1 MVQSQGLSTTNTL
14 GPGGPGKSAGRWA
27 DDAFRLLT
35 LAAGMLILAILAL
48 IAFSTVQ
55 NAWPAFRSE
64 GLKYFTGRAWVP
76 SQNKFGIVTYVYGT
90 IVVSAIAVVF
100 AVPVSV
106 GIALF
111 VTEIAPKPVRV
122 AVNSVMD
129 LLAGVP
135 SVVFGLWGILVLA
148 PQMAGFYDRV
158 AGWFGGVPGLRHVF
172 DKTQTGR
179 SFFTAGLILALM
191 ITPIITSVTREVFAT
206 VPRNDKDGALALGA
220 TRWEMIKGVVLP
232 HSIGGMVGATM
243 LGLGRAMG
251 ETIAVALTIGSV
263 PRIAANLFGNGY
275 AMPAV
280 IANEFNE
287 SSGDYRAA
295 LIGLGVSLFVLT
307 IVVNVTARFVVAR
320 FNTRMQGAA

>member
-1 MVQSQGLSTTNTL
+1 VEPSGLATTR
-14 GPGGPGKSAGRWA
+14 SSGRWA

-35 LAAGMLILAILAL
+35 LAAGLLILAILAL
-48 IAFSTVQ
+48 IAISTTNQ
-55 NAWPAFRSE
+55 AWPAIQAE
-64 GLKYFTGRAWVP
+64 GFKYFTSTTWHPADGE
-76 SQNKFGIVTYVYGT
+76 FGILSFVFGT
-90 IVVSAIAVVF
+90 MVVSVIAVIF

-111 VTEIAPKPVRV
+111 VTEVAPARVRTV
-122 AVNSVMD
+122 VTAIMD

-148 PQMAGFYDRV
+148 D
-158 AGWFGGVPGLRHVF
+158 GVKGLYNSISTLVDPIPGLSKLF
-172 DKTQTGR
+172 DGTQTGR

-191 ITPIITSVTREVFAT
+191 ITPIITSVTREVFTT

-220 TRWEMIKGVVLP
+220 TRWEMITGVVFP

-263 PRIAANLFGNGY
+263 PHIAANLFGSGY

-280 IANEFNE
+280 IANEFQE
-287 SSGDYRAA
+287 ASGDYRAA
-295 LIGLGVSLFVLT
+295 LIGMGVALFALT
-307 IVVNVTARFVVAR
+307 ILVNVAARVVVAR
-320 FNTRMQGAA
+320 VESRLRGAA

>member
-1 MVQSQGLSTTNTL
+1 MAAAPSLPTTGRN
-14 GPGGPGKSAGRWA
+14 GRWA

-35 LAAGMLILAILAL
+35 LAAGLLILAILAL
-48 IAFSTVQ
+48 IAVSTTQ
-55 NAWPAFRSE
+55 KAWPAFQSQ
-64 GLKYFTGRAWVP
+64 GIKYFTSTTWAPEKGE
-76 SQNKFGIVTYVYGT
+76 FGTLSFVFGT
-90 IVVSAIAVVF
+90 LVVSTIAVAF
-100 AVPVSV
+100 ALPVSI

-111 VTEIAPKPVRV
+111 VTEVAPKRLRIFVT
-122 AVNSVMD
+122 SVMD

-148 PQMAGFYDRV
+148 PNIQGLYNSISNAVDPI
-158 AGWFGGVPGLRHVF
+158 PGLSKLF
-172 DKTQTGR
+172 DGTQTGR

-191 ITPIITSVTREVFAT
+191 ITPIITSITREVFRT
-206 VPRNDKDGALALGA
+206 VPSNDKDGALALGA
-220 TRWEMIKGVVLP
+220 TQWEMIRGVVLP

-263 PRIAANLFGNGY
+263 PKIAANLFGSGY

-280 IANEFNE
+280 IANQFGEA
-287 SSGDYRAA
+287 SGDYRAA

-307 IVVNVTARFVVAR
+307 ILVNVVAR
-320 FNTRMQGAA
+320 TVVSRVEARMRGAA